1 MSDPSVIVALINKL
15 PDDIIALAALL
26 GAIFSYL
33 NRGKITS
40 VDGKVD
46 GKMDKMTDDL
56 RQMREALT
64 TARIDGSYQQG
75 VRDERGGRD
84 SANRAERPL

>member
-33 NRGKITS
+33 TRGKITS

-46 GKMDKMTDDL
+46 GKMDKMTEKLEAVHD
-56 RQMREALT
+56 ALT

-75 VRDERGGRD
+75 VRDER
-84 SANRAERPL
+84 AIKIPAP